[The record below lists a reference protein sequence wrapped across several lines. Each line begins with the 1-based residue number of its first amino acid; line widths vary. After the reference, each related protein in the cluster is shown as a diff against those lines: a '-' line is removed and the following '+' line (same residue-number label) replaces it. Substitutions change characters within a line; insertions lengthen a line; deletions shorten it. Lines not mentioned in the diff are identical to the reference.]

1 MNRVVTGALREVPP
15 LVTVAPR
22 AVMESPQVVVQ
33 EAHHPLEDLGTLV
46 GGMDTLDTGA
56 RMSQISRPTMRV
68 SESFRIWRRPWR
80 LWRPRAA
87 LVASEGALRA
97 LEGGVQPKGPARPPA
112 RAHVLPSDTG
122 AGTRATAAPGTP
134 LENHKATPLQTE
146 AAIPHNRVDKGTV
159 ILPEGVTTEQGGPR
173 PFLEN
178 TKAPQPQLGH
188 PQYQIG

>member
-15 LVTVAPR
+15 LVTVALR
-22 AVMESPQVVVQ
+22 AVMEAPQVVVQ

-46 GGMDTLDTGA
+46 GGMDTLDTG
-56 RMSQISRPTMRV
+56 
-68 SESFRIWRRPWR
+68 
-80 LWRPRAA
+80 
-87 LVASEGALRA
+87 
-97 LEGGVQPKGPARPPA
+97 A